1 MVSAVPRS
9 RSSFPSRT
17 SLSAPVPGFPPV
29 RAGRG
34 SRRSRRRGAPAPRRR
49 VLSAG
54 LAVCAAGI
62 AVAVPDSGTARESEP
77 RRADGRG
84 PASERS
90 VTPQPSDPAA
100 VSAPVRIS
108 DAATVRL
115 LSPGDRIDV
124 LASESKNA
132 SARMVARSVRVVQVP
147 KSSDTVTGDEADGA
161 LIVVAVT
168 RRTATAL
175 AGAAAESRLAVTLC

>member
-1 MVSAVPRS
+1 M
-9 RSSFPSRT
+9 
-17 SLSAPVPGFPPV
+17 
-29 RAGRG
+29 
-34 SRRSRRRGAPAPRRR
+34 
-49 VLSAG
+49 LSAG